1 MSYRYAESRAWTP
14 WLEHSVEEISKQRT
28 ESVALLLFAA
38 YCKMQEDNL
47 KEKLLNRKEPKIDG
61 LGNSQLIQMWK
72 LLN

>member
-1 MSYRYAESRAWTP
+1 MSYKYVESRVWTP

-28 ESVALLLFAA
+28 ESVALLLFVA

-47 KEKLLNRKEPKIDG
+47 KEKLLNRKEPKIDD

-72 LLN
+72 MLN